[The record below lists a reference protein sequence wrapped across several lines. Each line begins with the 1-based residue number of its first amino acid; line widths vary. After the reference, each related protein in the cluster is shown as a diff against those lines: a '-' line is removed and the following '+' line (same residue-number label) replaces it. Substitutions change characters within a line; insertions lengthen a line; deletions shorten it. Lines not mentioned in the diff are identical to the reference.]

1 MRHAS
6 DHLIA
11 PDGLRLATRAWIP
24 RGDPTAAVI
33 LVHGYAEH
41 IGRHEGLATVLARA
55 GYAVHGLDLRGH
67 GASEGARAQ
76 VRRFDQYLAD
86 LAAFEREVR
95 SWHPGLPRVLFGHSM
110 GGLIVLR
117 ALQERA
123 VRADLV
129 VLSAPLLRLRTN
141 VPAPVARL
149 LLALSEPLPN
159 LPTVGIDPRHIST
172 LPEEAE
178 AYRIDPAVYH
188 GPTKARVAAEMI
200 RNGEIALAQAAV
212 VDAPTL
218 LLHCK
223 DDPMCESSATGQL
236 ARALPRAT
244 LQLYD
249 HGHHE
254 LFHDEPS
261 ERATT
266 DLLAWLQ
273 ARFSPDATRTG
284 AGT

>member
-6 DHLIA
+6 DHLIV

-41 IGRHEGLATVLARA
+41 VGRHEGLATVLARA

-76 VRRFDQYLAD
+76 VRRFDEYIAD

-95 SWHPGLPRVLFGHSM
+95 AWHAGLPRVLFGHSM

-123 VRADLV
+123 VRADLA
-129 VLSAPLLRLRTN
+129 VLSSPVIELRTS
-141 VPAPVARL
+141 VPRPLARL
-149 LLALSEPLPN
+149 LLALSGPFPN
-159 LPTVGIDPRHIST
+159 LPTVGIDPRLIST

-178 AYRIDPAVYH
+178 AYRSDPAIYH
-188 GPTKARVAAEMI
+188 GPTKARMAAEMI
-200 RNGEIALAQAAV
+200 RNGAIALAQAGV
-212 VDAPTL
+212 VDVPTL
-218 LLHCK
+218 LLHSK
-223 DDPMCESSATGQL
+223 EDPICEASATAQL
-236 ARALPRAT
+236 ARVLPRAT
-244 LQLYD
+244 LQLYGQ
-249 HGHHE
+249 GHHE

-261 ERATT
+261 GRATA
-266 DLLAWLQ
+266 DVLAWLQ
-273 ARFSPDATRTG
+273 ARLG
-284 AGT
+284 AEEAGALQ